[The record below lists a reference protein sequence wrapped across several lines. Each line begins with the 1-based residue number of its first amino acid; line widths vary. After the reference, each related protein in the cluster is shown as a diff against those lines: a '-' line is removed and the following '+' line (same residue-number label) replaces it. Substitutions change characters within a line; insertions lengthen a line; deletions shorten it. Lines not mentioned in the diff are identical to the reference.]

1 MTGGGGLMSSSLQSV
16 FICLQT
22 VSVYKFGLPVMCCG
36 VSWVLCSF
44 LLQEPTEVNEPWVF
58 LINNMLFPIA

>member
-1 MTGGGGLMSSSLQSV
+1 MSSSLQSV